1 MTEMKNK
8 TAEAP
13 LHKVLGPIHVWALGV
28 GIVLVGDFMGWNLG
42 IQQGGSLGALIGL
55 WIMGSMYAG
64 QVMMVSEMAVMVW
77 PISSCSSRATSRRT
91 LSSVSSRRSA
101 RRWLRANS
109 FCSDWL
115 SSRRR

>member
-64 QVMMVSEMAVMVW
+64 QVMMVSEMGTVM
-77 PISSCSSRATSRRT
+77 PEAGGQYTMAKYF
-91 LSSVSSRRSA
+91 LGPPGG
-101 RRWLRANS
+101 L
-109 FCSDWL
+109 
-115 SSRRR
+115 